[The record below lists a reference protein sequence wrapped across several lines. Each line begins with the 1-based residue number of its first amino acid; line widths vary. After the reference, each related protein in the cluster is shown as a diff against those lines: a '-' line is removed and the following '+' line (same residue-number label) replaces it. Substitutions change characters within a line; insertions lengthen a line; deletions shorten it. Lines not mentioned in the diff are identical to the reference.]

1 MCHIGPYVH
10 QMADTAATLPLS
22 IALEEFANLEE
33 QHDEDGLRKLC
44 FGSRQE
50 ADTKSTDGGDRHEE
64 MLIEGIAVSNT
75 LDSLLQ
81 RVVTYY

>member
-10 QMADTAATLPLS
+10 QMTDTAAALTLS
-22 IALEEFANLEE
+22 ITLKEFANLEE
-33 QHDEDGLRKLC
+33 QHDENGLRKLS
-44 FGSRQE
+44 FGTWQE
-50 ADTKSTDGGDRHEE
+50 ADTEGADGGNRHEE